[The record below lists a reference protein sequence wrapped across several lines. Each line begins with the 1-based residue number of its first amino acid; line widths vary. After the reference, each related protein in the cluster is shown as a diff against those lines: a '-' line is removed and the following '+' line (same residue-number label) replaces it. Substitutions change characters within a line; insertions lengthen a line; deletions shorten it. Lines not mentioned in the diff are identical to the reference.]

1 MGLQNIIMHPVS
13 DDIAAAVQT
22 WPDAAQT
29 RFEMVRETLH
39 NVAARAEIGGLT
51 EALKWGQ
58 PSWLP
63 AKPRIGSTLRCGWH
77 ASDPERFSLYLHCQT
92 TLVET
97 MRTLYPT
104 AFDYDGQRALR
115 MSLANPAPMDAME
128 HCALLTLTY
137 HRKTA

>member
-1 MGLQNIIMHPVS
+1 MHPLP
-13 DDIAAAVQT
+13 DDIDAVIGK
-22 WPDAAQT
+22 WSAPARI
-29 RFEMVRETLH
+29 RFTALRKTLH
-39 NVAARAEIGGLT
+39 DVAARAEVGELT

-63 AKPRIGSTLRCGWH
+63 AKPRVGSTLRCGWH
-77 ASDPERFSLYLHCQT
+77 ASDPERFNLYVHCQT

-97 MRTLYPT
+97 MRTLYPK

-115 MSLANPAPMDAME
+115 MSLTDPAPMEAME

>member
-1 MGLQNIIMHPVS
+1 MHPLP
-13 DDIAAAVQT
+13 DDIAATIEA
-22 WPDAAQT
+22 WPKAAQV
-29 RFEMVRETLH
+29 RFAALREALH
-39 NVAARAEIGGLT
+39 DVAARADIGEVT
-51 EALKWGQ
+51 ETLKWGQ

-77 ASDPERFSLYLHCQT
+77 ASDPDRFSLYVHCQT
-92 TLVET
+92 TLAET

-115 MSLANPAPMDAME
+115 MALAAPTPMEAME

-137 HRKTA
+137 HRKSA